1 MLTQLK
7 EERYHFEVSS
17 DLRHRHKINV
27 LYILCTEKI
36 KHMVK
41 AKKLKIKNKRKQTQ
55 NQVTSS
61 LSSFKNSRVKGG
73 GTKMSGGGGC

>member
-1 MLTQLK
+1 M
-7 EERYHFEVSS
+7 
-17 DLRHRHKINV
+17 HRKN
-27 LYILCTEKI
+27 
-36 KHMVK
+36 K
-41 AKKLKIKNKRKQTQ
+41 AYGQGKKIKNKKQKKTQ